1 MSPKYFFVIAHFSR
15 RAPGIESVEIFFN
28 C

>member
-15 RAPGIESVEIFFN
+15 RAPGIESVEIFF
-28 C
+28 